1 MLADFQMDVHVAWR
15 KRFGSPHLERRL
27 GNEFGV
33 ELSSST
39 SEGSV
44 NPVLLP
50 ANIAV
55 LHLGCPLE

>member
-33 ELSSST
+33 ELRI
-39 SEGSV
+39 
-44 NPVLLP
+44 LP
-50 ANIAV
+50 
-55 LHLGCPLE
+55 HLKVV